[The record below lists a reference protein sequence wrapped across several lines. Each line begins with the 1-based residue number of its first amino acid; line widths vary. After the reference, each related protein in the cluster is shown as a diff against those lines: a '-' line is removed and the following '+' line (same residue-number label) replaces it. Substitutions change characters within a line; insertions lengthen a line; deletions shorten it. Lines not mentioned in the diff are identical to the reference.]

1 MPVVRYKNVSITVYP
16 LETRPGYWQFR
27 DSKGKRVTRADEKAA
42 RAAARQTAFEIF
54 DGGIDL
60 TALDGF
66 QLAAIRRMVDA
77 DPSCKL
83 VDEFLVW
90 HARQRPA
97 KDIGEAIGEFLAAK
111 EKNRGLS
118 TGNVTNLRK
127 SLGMLPCNK
136 VLSEITPQELETLF
150 NPAHSSRTRRNI
162 RATWITFFRWARRMG
177 YLPAG
182 EELTAAERTEV
193 PIVLKKIPETYSP
206 AEMKILLRNI
216 APAYLPWLV
225 LSSFAGIR
233 SAEISPDRNSDKS
246 PLDWSDFH
254 WDRDLIIIRPETDK
268 NSRRRVTPILP
279 VVRNWLQPIAKES
292 GRVGAILNAGATYG
306 KGKPA
311 ETTRLGGL
319 LENGWKKNAP
329 RHSFISYRAALV
341 GLAQTSMEA
350 GNSESEAKK
359 SYNDAKGADEAKKWF
374 ALTRRVVLKL
384 P

>member
-27 DSKGKRVTRADEKAA
+27 DAKGKRVTRADEKAA

-54 DGGIDL
+54 VDGGIHL

-97 KDIGEAIGEFLAAK
+97 KDIGKAIEEFLSAK
-111 EKNRGLS
+111 EGSRGRSAHNVQTLTRHLS
-118 TGNVTNLRK
+118 L
-127 SLGMLPCNK
+127 LPGGDM
-136 VLSEITPQELETLF
+136 SAITPQQLAALF
-150 NPAHSSRTRRNI
+150 PVDAGARTRRNI
-162 RATWITFFRWARRMG
+162 RGAWVTFFRWARRMG
-177 YLPAG
+177 YLPVG
-182 EELTAAERTEV
+182 EELTAAERLEK
-193 PIVLKKIPETYSP
+193 PIVSSKIPETYTP
-206 AEMKILLRNI
+206 AEMAKMLRDVDL
-216 APAYLPWLV
+216 PFLPWLV

-233 SAEISPDRNSDKS
+233 SEEISPSRGSSKS

-268 NSRRRVTPILP
+268 NGRRRVIPILP
-279 VVRNWLQPIAKES
+279 VVKDWLLPLRKEDGMVGTVRNPAHPRRS
-292 GRVGAILNAGATYG
+292 GE
-306 KGKPA
+306 KA
-311 ETTRLGGL
+311 ETTRLGEIIG
-319 LENGWKKNAP
+319 GWRRNAP
-329 RHSFISYRAALV
+329 RHSFISYRAAIV
-341 GLAQTSMEA
+341 GISQTAAEA

-374 ALTRRVVLKL
+374 SLTRRVVSKL